1 MNQVKIIAG
10 HFLKVTIR
18 SKAMVVIYIVWL
30 LLVLFAALTG
40 YKTYTDSNALLN
52 RFQQQARQSWEA
64 NPDKHPHRM
73 AHFGSFAF
81 RLKHPLSM
89 FDHGMESYT
98 GNAVFLEAHRQN
110 TVNFSEAGFSTGL
123 LRFGEVSLSMLVQI
137 ILPLI
142 LFFLGFNAISQQRE
156 NGTLKILL
164 SQGPGFR
171 TLIWGNT
178 LGLFLLALLLLLP
191 VVLAAAW
198 QLVCTRLPAGSF
210 VSVRSGCLALTFLVY
225 LWLVSTVAVC
235 VSAGS
240 GDSRAALLKLLG
252 LWLLM
257 AIVLPKT
264 LQSIGSALHLAP
276 GKIEFDTA
284 VEKDVLQI
292 GDSHNPDDPHFKHL
306 KDSVLKAHHADS
318 VQQLPFNYGGFQMRE
333 GERLSAEVY
342 NRHQQQLH
350 DVYEQQNKI
359 SSYAAFIDPLLA
371 IKNISMGLSGTD
383 FNAYRHFQHEA
394 EAYRYIL
401 AQTMNEWQMKY
412 IGNAKTGNNKP
423 QIIGKEHWTGFPD
436 FHYTYPSIAS
446 VTAQQALALLVMSG
460 WFILSFVL
468 IYFTAGSA
476 KAI

>member
-10 HFLKVTIR
+10 HFLKITIR
-18 SKAMVVIYIVWL
+18 SKAMVAIYIVWL

-40 YKTYTDSNALLN
+40 YKTYTDSNALLT

-123 LRFGEVSLSMLVQI
+123 LRFGEISLSMLVQI

-171 TLIWGNT
+171 SLIWGNT

-198 QLVCTRLPAGSF
+198 QLACTSLPAGGF
-210 VSVRSGCLALTFLVY
+210 VGVRSICLALALLVY

-240 GDSRAALLKLLG
+240 GNSRASLLKLLG

-264 LQSIGSALHLAP
+264 LQSIGSALHPAP

-292 GDSHNPDDPHFKHL
+292 GDSHNPDDPHFKHV

-342 NRHQQQLH
+342 NSHQQQLH

-359 SSYAAFIDPLLA
+359 SGYAAFIDPLLA
-371 IKNISMGLSGTD
+371 IKSISMGLSGTD
-383 FNAYRHFQHEA
+383 FNAYRHFQSEA

-412 IGNAKTGNNKP
+412 IGNVKTGHDKS
-423 QIIGKEHWTGFPD
+423 QVIGKEHWTGFPD

-446 VTAQQALALLVMSG
+446 VTAQQALALFVMSG

>member
-10 HFLKVTIR
+10 HFLKVTFR
-18 SKAMVVIYIVWL
+18 SKAMVAIYIVWL

-40 YKTYTDSNALLN
+40 YKTYTDSNALLT

-98 GNAVFLEAHRQN
+98 GNVVFLEAHRQN

-123 LRFGEVSLSMLVQI
+123 LRFGEISLSMLVQI

-164 SQGPGFR
+164 SQGPGFL
-171 TLIWGNT
+171 TLISGNT

-191 VVLAAAW
+191 VILAAAW
-198 QLVCTRLPAGSF
+198 QLVCTSLPAGGF
-210 VSVRSGCLALTFLVY
+210 VSVRSICLALAFLVY
-225 LWLVSTVAVC
+225 LGLVSTVAVC

-240 GDSRAALLKLLG
+240 GDSRASLLKLLG

-264 LQSIGSALHLAP
+264 LQSIGSALHPAP

-306 KDSVLKAHHADS
+306 KDSVLKAHRADS

-342 NRHQQQLH
+342 NSHQQQLH

-371 IKNISMGLSGTD
+371 IKSISMGLSGTD
-383 FNAYRHFQHEA
+383 FNAYRHFQGEA

-412 IGNAKTGNNKP
+412 IGNEKTSHDKSHV
-423 QIIGKEHWTGFPD
+423 IGKEHWTGFPD

-446 VTAQQALALLVMSG
+446 VTAQQALALFVMSG